1 MVQKLKMA
9 LHSMTCDTRR
19 KRLHEKRVLIK
30 MSGWLY
36 LGAID
41 KIETFLKNS
50 HYGTKKGSQNREP

>member
-1 MVQKLKMA
+1 
-9 LHSMTCDTRR
+9 MTCDTRR